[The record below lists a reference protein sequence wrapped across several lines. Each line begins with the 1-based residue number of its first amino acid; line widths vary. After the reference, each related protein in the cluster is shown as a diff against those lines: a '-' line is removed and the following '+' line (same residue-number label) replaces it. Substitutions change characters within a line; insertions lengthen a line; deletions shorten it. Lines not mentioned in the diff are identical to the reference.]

1 MAKLEKSITVNAPV
15 EKIFN
20 YISDQ
25 THLPEIWP
33 SLTEITDMKP
43 LSNGGFSNHWKYKMA
58 GMRLSGTS
66 EDIEYV
72 ANQRIVSKTKGGA
85 DSIQTWTFQPED
97 GGTKVTFAVEYTIPI
112 PVLGKIAEAV
122 IVKMNDHEGKIIL
135 DNLKAI
141 MEA

>member
-1 MAKLEKSITVNAPV
+1 
-15 EKIFN
+15 
-20 YISDQ
+20 
-25 THLPEIWP
+25 
-33 SLTEITDMKP
+33 MKP